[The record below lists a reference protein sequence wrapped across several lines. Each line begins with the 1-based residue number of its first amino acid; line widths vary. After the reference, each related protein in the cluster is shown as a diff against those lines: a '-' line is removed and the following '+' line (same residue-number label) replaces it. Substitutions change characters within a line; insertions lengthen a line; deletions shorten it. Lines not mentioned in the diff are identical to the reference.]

1 MRIVVTYQ
9 SNYNG
14 VSIEDVERE
23 DDLAEHPDREIAK
36 AAEQCADEITNALY
50 DDCDRDGY
58 YQGSTKHA
66 YAVMNK
72 FVVKFLPQFTAEYK
86 IDETSS

>member
-23 DDLAEHPDREIAK
+23 DDLAEHPDPAIAK
-36 AAEQCADEITNALY
+36 AAERCIEEICNELY
-50 DDCDRDGY
+50 DECDGDGY
-58 YQGSTKHA
+58 YNGSYKHA
-66 YAVMNK
+66 TAVMNK
-72 FVVKFLPQFTAEYK
+72 WVVKLLPQATATYE
-86 IDETSS
+86 IDATSS